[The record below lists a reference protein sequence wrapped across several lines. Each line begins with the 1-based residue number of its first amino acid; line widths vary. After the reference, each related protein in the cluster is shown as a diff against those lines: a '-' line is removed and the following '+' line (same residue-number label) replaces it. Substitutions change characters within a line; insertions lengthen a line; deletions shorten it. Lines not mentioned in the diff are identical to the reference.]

1 LGILIIR
8 QGGNMA
14 EEEKSVKDIGAL
26 GRIIGIFTS
35 PGETFKSIDQ
45 KSMWLVPFLI
55 TVILTSG
62 LSLYTMDIV
71 MKDQIARLEARDL
84 SEQQMEAARSQM
96 EGAMKYIGVI
106 IAPVGTL
113 IVWSI
118 FAGVLLFG
126 CNTILGGE
134 GKFKK
139 VFSVVAWSYLV
150 MVLGGVIKTFL
161 IVSKGTSQGVTTSL
175 ALLLPMPG
183 IGEKASLLYRFLSR
197 LDIFTI
203 WQIVLWIIGLAVVYR
218 FSTKKIA
225 NFVLS
230 LWALYIVIAV
240 LIGSI
245 LGPSLGG

>member
-1 LGILIIR
+1 
-8 QGGNMA
+8 MA
-14 EEEKSVKDIGAL
+14 EEEKSVKEIGAL

-55 TVILTSG
+55 TVILTIG
-62 LSLYTMDIV
+62 LSFYTMDIV
-71 MKDQIARLEARDL
+71 MKDQIARLEARGL
-84 SEQQMEAARSQM
+84 PEQQMEAARSQM
-96 EGAMKYIGVI
+96 EGPMKYIGVI
-106 IAPVGTL
+106 VAPVGTL
-113 IVWSI
+113 IVWSV

-134 GKFKK
+134 GKFKN

-150 MVLGGVIKTFL
+150 MMLGGVIKSFL

-175 ALLLPMPG
+175 ALFLPMPG
-183 IGEKASLLYRFLSR
+183 IGEKASLLNRFLAR

-203 WQIVLWIIGLAVVYR
+203 WQIALWIIGLAVMYR
-218 FSTKKIA
+218 FSPKKIA
-225 NFVLS
+225 NFVLP

-240 LIGSI
+240 LLGSI
-245 LGPSLGG
+245 LGPSFGG

>member
-1 LGILIIR
+1 
-8 QGGNMA
+8 MA
-14 EEEKSVKDIGAL
+14 EEEKSVKEIGVL
-26 GRIIGIFTS
+26 GRVIGIFTS

-55 TVILTSG
+55 TVILTIG
-62 LSLYTMDIV
+62 LSFYTMDIV
-71 MKDQIARLEARDL
+71 MKDQSARLEARDL
-84 SEQQMEAARSQM
+84 TEQQMEVARSQKM

-106 IAPVGTL
+106 ATPVGTL
-113 IVWSI
+113 IVWSVL
-118 FAGVLLFG
+118 AGVLLFG

-150 MVLGGVIKTFL
+150 MMLGGVIKSFL

-175 ALLLPMPG
+175 ALFLPMPG

-203 WQIVLWIIGLAVVYR
+203 WQIALWIIGLAVVYR
-218 FSTKKIA
+218 FSPKKIA
-225 NFVLS
+225 NFVLP
-230 LWALYIVIAV
+230 LWALYIVVAV
-240 LIGSI
+240 LLGSI
-245 LGPSLGG
+245 LGPSLGM

>member
-1 LGILIIR
+1 
-8 QGGNMA
+8 MA
-14 EEEKSVKDIGAL
+14 EEEKSVKEIGAL

-55 TVILTSG
+55 TVILTIG
-62 LSLYTMDIV
+62 LSFYTGDIV

-84 SEQQMEAARSQM
+84 PEQQMEAARSQM
-96 EGAMKYIGVI
+96 EGSMKYIGVI
-106 IAPVGTL
+106 VAPIGTL
-113 IVWSI
+113 IAWSVL
-118 FAGVLLFG
+118 AGVLLFG

-150 MVLGGVIKTFL
+150 MMLGAVIKSFL
-161 IVSKGTSQGVTTSL
+161 VVSKGTSQGVTTSL
-175 ALLLPMPG
+175 ALFLPMPG

-203 WQIVLWIIGLAVVYR
+203 WQIALWTIGLAVVYR
-218 FSTKKIA
+218 FSPKKIA
-225 NFVLS
+225 NFVLP
-230 LWALYIVIAV
+230 LWAFYIVVAV
-240 LIGSI
+240 LLGSI
-245 LGPSLGG
+245 IGPSLGG

>member
-1 LGILIIR
+1 MGILIIR

-55 TVILTSG
+55 TVILMIG
-62 LSLYTMDIV
+62 LGFYTMDIV
-71 MKDQIARLEARDL
+71 MQDQIAGLEARDL
-84 SEQQMEAARSQM
+84 PEEQMEAALSLMQ
-96 EGAMKYIGVI
+96 GPMKYFGI
-106 IAPVGTL
+106 IINIVFIL
-113 IVWSI
+113 ISWLV
-118 FAGVLLFG
+118 FAGILLFG

-134 GKFKK
+134 GKFKN

-150 MVLGGVIKTFL
+150 MMLGGVIKTFL

-183 IGEKASLLYRFLSR
+183 IVEKASLLYRFLSR